1 MSGFMFGG
9 SALTLDVGVVNATGA
24 AVTEGMV
31 LAIELDDAATAANN
45 DGLRAQLPVLA
56 GANPEMVV
64 TVHGAALVPTGGSIA
79 DGDNL
84 IVRVVGPCKVRV
96 DGNAQ
101 NIAIGDMLYTVNGS
115 SDLVTGGSQPDVVTA
130 PAASDDAPGAAARM
144 ASIVSLQIAL
154 RTKAIAREAATTD
167 NALINAWMKG
177 LPA

>member
-9 SALTLDVGVVNATGA
+9 SALTLDIGVVNATGA

-31 LAIELDDAATAANN
+31 LAIELDDGTAANN
-45 DGLRAQLPVLA
+45 DGLRAQLPVVVA
-56 GANPEMVV
+56 GNPEMLV
-64 TVHGAALVPTGGSIA
+64 TAHGAALVPTGGSIA

-101 NIAIGDMLYTVNGS
+101 NIAIGDLLFTVNGAA
-115 SDLVTGGSQPDVVTA
+115 DLVTGAAQPDFVTA
-130 PAASDDAPGAAARM
+130 STNEASNVIDVNAFM
-144 ASIVSLQIAL
+144 VLMK
-154 RTKAIAREAATTD
+154 TKAVAREAATAD
-167 NALINAWMKG
+167 NVLINAWMKG